1 MDRMRAWGFAVG
13 MLVAWFIGFAVA
25 ATRLGEG
32 LRRRSAFVAAP
43 HSGAEPSRGHYL
55 R

>member
-13 MLVAWFIGFAVA
+13 LLIAWFIGFAVA
-25 ATRLGEG
+25 ATRLGEAHRG
-32 LRRRSAFVAAP
+32 QSTFVGAAHSSRESA
-43 HSGAEPSRGHYL
+43 RGHFV